1 MRDFRV
7 RNPVHLTRGGLIP
20 QLLIKYLPTVN
31 ANSKLVISTAR
42 RHRAVLAYVLLLT
55 TAYGALVGTVHSHGH
70 ALRGRADVVAVRGG
84 GTSQT
89 SDESG
94 SQHRECSMCQL
105 QRQLF
110 DGFIQETLF
119 ARISVTETAFVST
132 TTVTYS
138 STSVTPRSSRAPPLI
153 CA

>member
-1 MRDFRV
+1 M
-7 RNPVHLTRGGLIP
+7 
-20 QLLIKYLPTVN
+20 N
-31 ANSKLVISTAR
+31 ANSKLVSNFAR
-42 RHRAVLAYVLLLT
+42 RHRVALAYVLLLT

-70 ALRGRADVVAVRGG
+70 VLRGRADVVAVRGG
-84 GTSQT
+84 GASQ
-89 SDESG
+89 SSNESG

-132 TTVTYS
+132 TTVTYA
-138 STSVTPRSSRAPPLI
+138 STSITPRSSRGPPLI